1 MKRNYLESPL
11 VQTNVR
17 LVIII
22 EQYNC
27 SENKI
32 ITILSSVNVFKCG
45 IEIEIT
51 MISPGI
57 FIHIV
62 FPNIHWRITNSLFNI

>member
-22 EQYNC
+22 EQYRQINC

-62 FPNIHWRITNSLFNI
+62 FPNIH